1 MQSIAYWDL
10 DRLRILKVLA
20 ELEAVFEIRMAATLE
35 ELRFYAS
42 EKAVC
47 AIIIGLPLYPN
58 EGIAS
63 FFARFEAVS
72 DPPVFVL
79 GDAWIEGSGA
89 QAAAA
94 RGGAGCLIGSADIGS
109 LRNRLAAAATEHA
122 RWADKAPLF
131 IGKSQGMRQVESLV
145 RRYAESQLPVLILGE
160 TGTGKEL
167 VARAIHTLSSRNSK
181 TIVALN
187 CAALPENLVESELFG
202 AEKGAFTD
210 AQRRSGALARASK
223 GSLFLDE
230 IGSMALSVQP
240 KLLRA
245 LESGEYWRL
254 GGDKP
259 ERSDFRLICATGED
273 LKTAIEKGLFRR
285 DLFYRISDLP
295 IWIPPLRD
303 RLEDIPELAEHF
315 CLKASKGFCELSQ
328 AALGKLMEYSWPGN
342 VRELKSV
349 VNRACA
355 ITGHG
360 TLEPENIIFIFAE
373 VAASLPFS
381 SPGQRL

>member
-1 MQSIAYWDL
+1 MHSIAYWDM

-20 ELEAVFEIRMAATLE
+20 ELEAVFEIRMAATLD
-35 ELRFYAS
+35 ELQSYAS
-42 EKAVC
+42 DKAVC
-47 AIIIGLPLYPN
+47 AILIGLPLYPN

-63 FFARFEAVS
+63 FFSRFESIAG
-72 DPPVFVL
+72 PPVFVL
-79 GDAWIEGSGA
+79 GDAWKEGNGA
-89 QAAAA
+89 EAAAA
-94 RGGAGCLIGSADIGS
+94 RGGRGCRIGLADIGS
-109 LRNRLAAAATEHA
+109 LRRRLAAAATECTRNANHT
-122 RWADKAPLF
+122 PLF
-131 IGKSQGMRQVESLV
+131 IGQSQGMRQVESLV
-145 RRYAESQLPVLILGE
+145 RHYAESPLPVLILGE

-167 VARAIHTLSSRNSK
+167 VARAIHTLSPRNLK

-187 CAALPENLVESELFG
+187 CAAIPENLVESELFG

-230 IGSMALSVQP
+230 IGSMASSVQP

-245 LESGEYWRL
+245 LESGEFWRL
-254 GGDKP
+254 GGEKP

-273 LKTAIEKGLFRR
+273 LKTAIQKGQFRR

-303 RLEDIPELAEHF
+303 RLEDIPELADHF
-315 CLKASKGFCELSQ
+315 CLKASKGFCELSP
-328 AALGKLMEYSWPGN
+328 AALDKLMGYSWPGN

-349 VNRACA
+349 INRACA
-355 ITGHG
+355 IAEQG
-360 TLEPENIIFIFAE
+360 TLGPENIIFIFPE
-373 VAASLPFS
+373 VAAFLPIS
-381 SPGQRL
+381 NRVQRP